1 MVVGMVAEGQRS
13 CRLSACAVQ
22 APRLLTS
29 YLIGQVATRVLQ
41 NLCQILFH
49 QVHLFGKIEHCVCW
63 EVNVGALLLGT
74 GRIFGV
80 TGMLFVLAWLNDSS
94 L

>member
-13 CRLSACAVQ
+13 RRLSACTVQ
-22 APRLLTS
+22 TPWLLTG
-29 YLIGQVATRVLQ
+29 YLLGQVATQVLQ

-49 QVHLFGKIEHCVCW
+49 QVHLFGKIEHCICW
-63 EVNVGALLLGT
+63 EVNVGALLLGA

-80 TGMLFVLAWLNDSS
+80 TGMLFVLAWLNDVS